1 MPRTTGAAKM
11 WWNELVLIGTG
22 FVVARVLYVWY
33 AAPALAR
40 KPARRR

>member
-1 MPRTTGAAKM
+1 MGM
-11 WWNELVLIGTG
+11 NELILIGTG
-22 FVVARVLYVWY
+22 LVVARVLYLWY

>member
-1 MPRTTGAAKM
+1 MGI
-11 WWNELVLIGTG
+11 NELILIGTG
-22 FVVARVLYVWY
+22 LVVARVLYLWY

>member
-1 MPRTTGAAKM
+1 M
-11 WWNELVLIGTG
+11 WWNELILIGTG

-40 KPARRR
+40 RPARRR

>member
-1 MPRTTGAAKM
+1 MGL
-11 WWNELVLIGTG
+11 NELILIGTG

>member
-1 MPRTTGAAKM
+1 MDM
-11 WWNELVLIGTG
+11 NELILLGTG

>member
-1 MPRTTGAAKM
+1 M